1 MNVIKK
7 LLLFVGIAGFLATG
21 GAALAQEA
29 NEAPDALIKRISQDV
44 IETAKSDKDIQ
55 GGNQQRIMDLVQQKI
70 LPYVDAER
78 MTQLAAGRFWREAT
92 PEQKKALTEQFR
104 DLLIYTYSGA
114 LSQVRDQKINFKPLR
129 MQPGDTE
136 TIVRSEVI
144 PSRGG
149 EPIQISYRMEKTP
162 SGWKVYDVN
171 VLGAWLVETY
181 KNTFATEIQKSG
193 IDGLIKMLADKNKQL
208 ASNSGKSK

>member
-1 MNVIKK
+1 MNVFKK
-7 LLLFVGIAGFLATG
+7 LLLIAGLASFVMT
-21 GAALAQEA
+21 GAAAFAQDA
-29 NEAPDALIKRISQDV
+29 NEAPDTLIKRISQDV
-44 IETAKSDKDIQ
+44 IQTAKNDKDIQ
-55 GGNQQRIMDLVQQKI
+55 GGNQQRIMELVQQKI

-92 PEQKKALTEQFR
+92 AEQKKALTEQFR

-114 LSQVRDQKINFKPLR
+114 LSQVRDQKVNFKPLR

-136 TIVRSEVI
+136 TVVRSEVI
-144 PSRGG
+144 PPRGG

-162 SGWKVYDVN
+162 TGWKVYDVN

-193 IDGLIKMLADKNKQL
+193 VDGLIKMLSDKNKQL
-208 ASNSGKSK
+208 ASSSGKSK